1 MEEVKKPLTALTAKF
16 QELRAFHEDAD
27 QKLANFTTNLEA
39 YEQLHSSLQNNLVA
53 KQSQLNVVIG
63 DRQSMTID
71 AELLGQDVDKMGA
84 LGKELTE
91 LDADICCIN
100 KLSNLL
106 LENAKDSVTLGN
118 QIAKVNEHFQTIQ
131 SDAKRTLQFKI
142 ELQRLCTDFSAKK
155 AEFVGKLGEIEA
167 RLKTLSS
174 ADLLANATEGSA
186 RAVLAELDQLEQVGL
201 SQCGRGL
208 NTIKAIYC
216 EMSSVAREFLVVNG
230 AEDNGTL
237 EITVNLGETPT
248 KLMSSLEAAAALI
261 RSLKAEFGE
270 RLNVNKGFEA
280 LLTELN
286 QFMKSKVDQLEN
298 GENELSTQRSK
309 LSTNSEE
316 HERRFTRELERR
328 GEDLTRLVDFYG
340 TKLRETKGNCEYFFY
355 MRYPRFCF
363 YGLLFLVYLFKFW
376 RDF

>member
-118 QIAKVNEHFQTIQ
+118 QIAKVNEQLILNNKCTN
-131 SDAKRTLQFKI
+131 LQNP
-142 ELQRLCTDFSAKK
+142 
-155 AEFVGKLGEIEA
+155 A
-167 RLKTLSS
+167 RLMIIRQETIMFKEKKISGNL
-174 ADLLANATEGSA
+174 
-186 RAVLAELDQLEQVGL
+186 L
-201 SQCGRGL
+201 SQIVSL
-208 NTIKAIYC
+208 VWSISFKAY
-216 EMSSVAREFLVVNG
+216 
-230 AEDNGTL
+230 
-237 EITVNLGETPT
+237 
-248 KLMSSLEAAAALI
+248 K
-261 RSLKAEFGE
+261 
-270 RLNVNKGFEA
+270 
-280 LLTELN
+280 
-286 QFMKSKVDQLEN
+286 
-298 GENELSTQRSK
+298 
-309 LSTNSEE
+309 
-316 HERRFTRELERR
+316 
-328 GEDLTRLVDFYG
+328 
-340 TKLRETKGNCEYFFY
+340 
-355 MRYPRFCF
+355 
-363 YGLLFLVYLFKFW
+363 
-376 RDF
+376 